1 MTSRQPRSAVRVL
14 VLTLSF
20 GSGHG
25 RAATAVA
32 AKLRALSPDADV
44 RVIDALD
51 RAAFWFRAVYVW
63 PYWVMLRRA
72 PGLWR
77 RLFDAR
83 LRNGSRHTAPEWTF
97 RHGCARTLD
106 EIAAFRPDVIVAA
119 EVGAGEIAAIARRR
133 GLTNAPIASVITD
146 HHAEPAWVAPE
157 VTAYVVADDSVRDQL
172 LSWGARASQISV
184 CGIPTDSRFE
194 DLLDTNSVRAR
205 YGCAA
210 DVPLVLLMGGGMGPS
225 RMDLVAAGLCA
236 SGRAMHVVAVAGHD
250 ARVRRRLD
258 RVRATPSASLTVCGW
273 VDDVPALMRS
283 AAVLVTKPGGLTTA
297 EAAICGLPTVLFDPI
312 PGPEER
318 NALRLVD
325 AGAGVLTRETVQ
337 TTAAVCSIL
346 DDTARH
352 RAMASEATRLATR
365 SAAESAARVILDR
378 AASGDRPPVLIMT
391 IRNGAGHTAVAE
403 AIAEAIESGD
413 PDLPVRIVDTAGYMS
428 PLLHATHVTLFL
440 WLVKYA
446 PRFWERID
454 TFQKMQLQTS
464 PDWYY
469 RRGCRRLL
477 DLVNALNPRA
487 IVATEVGCCEMA
499 ALIKRDLRLSCP
511 LVAVNGE
518 YDADRAWLQ
527 PEVTAYS
534 VPDETVR
541 AELSAQGGDP
551 DLVHAWGVPI
561 ARRFA
566 ERPRDSMAVRA
577 SVCADLGLATDSPVV
592 LVSGGS
598 EGVDR
603 VAERLLRLTRP
614 RDHGPQVIVLAGRN
628 AALRRRC
635 DALANSLGGE
645 RLRVLGWTT
654 DVRPLMQAADLLV
667 GKLGHTFDEAVA
679 TRLPIVALEPPPGSE
694 RAQHRQLD
702 GWGVGRAVRGL
713 DQMAQVVER
722 LLTGG
727 SELNAMRTAA
737 DRWEGRDAAGA
748 IARWLSEATRPLAA
762 AERRQPERT
771 PVAASPLAAVGQ
783 WR

>member
-1 MTSRQPRSAVRVL
+1 M
-14 VLTLSF
+14 TLSF

-32 AKLRALSPDADV
+32 ARLRALSPDADV

-51 RAAFWFRAVYVW
+51 GAAFWFRAVYVW
-63 PYWVMLRRA
+63 PYWIMLRRA

-83 LRNGSRHTAPEWTF
+83 LRNRSRHTAPAWTF
-97 RHGCARTLD
+97 RHGCARTLG
-106 EIAAFRPDVIVAA
+106 EIAGFQPDVIVAA

-133 GLTNAPIASVITD
+133 ALTNAPIVSVITD
-146 HHAEPAWVAPE
+146 HQAEPAWVAPE
-157 VTAYVVADDSVRDQL
+157 VTAYVAADDGVRDQL
-172 LSWGARASQISV
+172 QMWGARPGQISV

-194 DLLDTNSVRAR
+194 DILDIHSTRER

-236 SGRAMHVVAVAGHD
+236 SGRPMHVVAVAGHD
-250 ARVRRRLD
+250 AGARRRLD
-258 RVRATPSASLTVCGW
+258 RVRPTAPASLTVCGW
-273 VDDVPALMRS
+273 IDDVPALMRS
-283 AAVLVTKPGGLTTA
+283 AAVLVTKPGGMTTA

-346 DDTARH
+346 DDPARH
-352 RAMASEATRLATR
+352 RAMSSEASRLATR
-365 SAAESAARVILDR
+365 SAAESAATLILDR

-413 PDLPVRIVDTAGYMS
+413 PDLPVRIVDTADYMS

-446 PRFWERID
+446 PRFWDRID
-454 TFQKMQLQTS
+454 TFQKTQPRTS

-469 RRGCRRLL
+469 RRGCRQLL
-477 DLVNALNPRA
+477 DLVSALNPRA

-527 PEVTAYS
+527 PEVAAYS

-541 AELSAQGGDP
+541 AELCAQGGDP

-577 SVCADLGLATDSPVV
+577 SVCADLGLAPDSPVV

-598 EGVDR
+598 EGVGRVDR

-614 RDHGPQVIVLAGRN
+614 RDHAPQVIVLAGRN

-635 DALANSLGGE
+635 EALANGAGRE
-645 RLRVLGWTT
+645 RLRVLGWTA
-654 DVRPLMQAADLLV
+654 DVRPLMQSADLLV

-694 RAQHRQLD
+694 RVQHRRLD
-702 GWGVGRAVRGL
+702 GWGVGCAVRGL
-713 DQMAQVVER
+713 DDMAQVVER
-722 LLTGG
+722 LLTRG
-727 SELNAMRTAA
+727 SELNAMRAAA

-762 AERRQPERT
+762 AERRQPGRT
-771 PVAASPLAAVGQ
+771 PVAANSLAAAGE